1 MSFVDGVLMEDMKFG
16 VNGELLYFMGRETGN
31 FWHWGASQIH
41 MEWDGGFAS
50 FLVMLSH
57 VPIPNTYVF
66 LPNTAIVHACC
77 V

>member
-1 MSFVDGVLMEDMKFG
+1 MANYCILWAGKPEIFGIGV
-16 VNGELLYFMGRETGN
+16 
-31 FWHWGASQIH
+31 ACQIH

-66 LPNTAIVHACC
+66 LPNTALVHACC